1 MFILG
6 MFVFSFLYLIC
17 KYVHSVLQQG
27 TMNSK
32 RTGWSTIGRGQPDPI
47 ANARPHLFV
56 YDGSV
61 VW

>member
-1 MFILG
+1 MFLLG

-17 KYVHSVLQQG
+17 KYVHSVL
-27 TMNSK
+27 K

-61 VW
+61 VC